1 MTTWRPFGAV
11 DGDDERPAAGAFIG
25 DDSAT
30 TNERSPAS
38 RRAKV
43 PGGRHRGGPARPDR
57 RRRAPAPRATG
68 PTPAGPYPPIAMIGI
83 ADPVR
88 ADTDL
93 AAGTLRCPGCAGALQ
108 PWGHARTRTVRDRG
122 TATVVLRPRRA
133 RCPACRATHVLRPA
147 VVSARRGVRSRTS
160 APIPWRPCGPWR
172 GSSRRSS
179 PTLRLPSR
187 RFVGLTARNRALLVQ
202 AARDIADGLDATAL
216 VAFTLSGNTVRQLA
230 RLHPGRPLI
239 AITPNPALTESAR
252 AELGDGARP
261 RRGRRVVR
269 CDGADRRPGG
279 AGVGRIRPG

>member
-1 MTTWRPFGAV
+1 
-11 DGDDERPAAGAFIG
+11 
-25 DDSAT
+25 
-30 TNERSPAS
+30 
-38 RRAKV
+38 
-43 PGGRHRGGPARPDR
+43 
-57 RRRAPAPRATG
+57 
-68 PTPAGPYPPIAMIGI
+68 MIGI

-147 VVSARRGVRSRTS
+147 VVSARRGVRSRL
-160 APIPWRPCGPWR
+160 
-172 GSSRRSS
+172 GSYPLETVRTMARIIEEVESDPTAAVPPLRRADRTQ
-179 PTLRLPSR
+179 P
-187 RFVGLTARNRALLVQ
+187 GLLVQ
-202 AARDIADGLDATAL
+202 AARDIADCRRADGLDATAL
-216 VAFTLSGNTVRQLA
+216 VAFTLSGNTVRRLA